1 MKKKKN
7 PEAKRELLPVAWQR
21 FSSAETCANAREQS
35 GFCLPTKAA
44 VIACDQGHIGVTLY
58 QKRKKP
64 QTQFGPDI
72 SLKQEFIFKFSRSHL
87 KKPNKQIKKKTPTCF
102 SIIIYKG
109 KREEKK
115 CLEFYLRRNSP
126 TAVLPRK

>member
-1 MKKKKN
+1 MKKKKET
-7 PEAKRELLPVAWQR
+7 EAKRELLPVAWQR

-44 VIACDQGHIGVTLY
+44 VIACDQGHIGVTIY

-72 SLKQEFIFKFSRSHL
+72 SLQHHQEFVFVF
-87 KKPNKQIKKKTPTCF
+87 F
-102 SIIIYKG
+102 
-109 KREEKK
+109 
-115 CLEFYLRRNSP
+115 
-126 TAVLPRK
+126 